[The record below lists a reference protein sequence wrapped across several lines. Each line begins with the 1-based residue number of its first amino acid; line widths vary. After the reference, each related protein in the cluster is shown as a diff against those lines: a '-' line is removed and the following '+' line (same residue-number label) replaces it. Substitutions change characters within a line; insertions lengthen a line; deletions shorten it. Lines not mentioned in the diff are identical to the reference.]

1 MEMEREEPGE
11 EPRGRGQGQPPESEP
26 RKEEEKLTP
35 SKSQKHGHQN
45 RRPGA
50 TQTKYGVRGEQAPA
64 GQA

>member
-1 MEMEREEPGE
+1 MEREEPGAE
-11 EPRGRGQGQPPESEP
+11 ARGRGQGQPPESEH

-35 SKSQKHGHQN
+35 GKSQRHGHQN

-50 TQTKYGVRGEQAPA
+50 TQTKYGVKGERAPA